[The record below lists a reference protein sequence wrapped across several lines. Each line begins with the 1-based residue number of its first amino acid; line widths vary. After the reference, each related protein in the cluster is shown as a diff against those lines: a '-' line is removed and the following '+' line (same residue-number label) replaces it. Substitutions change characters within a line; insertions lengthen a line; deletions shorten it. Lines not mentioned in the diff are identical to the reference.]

1 MSKLQIGLIL
11 VGSLFVAGIFVFNW
25 WQQRRHRRNT
35 ESLFESRHE
44 DVLLDDF
51 DGVDKVDKF
60 DAIGK
65 FDRIDER
72 VEHELVDF
80 VDEPDEVDE
89 FEADLTP
96 EPVIPRKEVAEK
108 GPSHFV
114 DAEIDYIAEMQSPD
128 LIGAEELAEIF
139 RKKFDFG
146 KKVSVYGLNVDSVCW
161 EEPHARPKY
170 RNFKIALQLV
180 DRSGVIS
187 LAKLSEFRDLIVG
200 VAARRDAEA
209 HCPDIHEAHGRA
221 ILLDKFCAE
230 VDMLIGINVI
240 SKGDEVFAGTK
251 IRGLAE
257 AAGFRLEADG
267 TFKYFD
273 DHGVHLFTLCNHEPA
288 VFLPDGIRHLSTHGI
303 TFLLDVP
310 RVAHGKQ
317 AFDQMVL
324 LARNFSNTLGGV
336 IVDDKRL
343 VLSDAGFDKIRKL
356 LQDIRVKME
365 TRQIAPGGERAL
377 RLFS

>member
-1 MSKLQIGLIL
+1 MSKLQMGLIL
-11 VGSLFVAGIFVFNW
+11 VGSLFVAGMLAFNW
-25 WQQRRHRRNT
+25 WQQRNYRRKT
-35 ESLFESRHE
+35 ESLFERHD

-51 DGVDKVDKF
+51 KAVGRP
-60 DAIGK
+60 A
-65 FDRIDER
+65 ER
-72 VEHELVDF
+72 VEHEIVDF
-80 VDEPDEVDE
+80 EEEETVDI
-89 FEADLTP
+89 LP
-96 EPVIPRKEVAEK
+96 EPEMPPEPIVVHVKKEVPPVTQEK
-108 GPSHFV
+108 PAFV
-114 DAEIDYIAEMQSPD
+114 DAEIDYIAEMQTND
-128 LIGAEELAEIF
+128 LIGAEEIADIF

-146 KKVSVYGLNVDSVCW
+146 KKLSVYGLNVDSVCW

-187 LAKLSEFRDLIVG
+187 LARLSEFRDLIVG
-200 VAARRDAEA
+200 VAAGMDAEA
-209 HCPDIHEAHGRA
+209 ICPDINEAHARA
-221 ILLDKFCAE
+221 VLLDKFCAE

-240 SKGDEVFAGTK
+240 SRGEESFAGTK

-273 DHGVHLFTLCNHEPA
+273 DHGNHLFTLCNHEPA

-310 RVAHGKQ
+310 RTATGKQ
-317 AFDQMVL
+317 AFDQMIV

-336 IVDDKRL
+336 IVDDKRQHL
-343 VLSDAGFDKIRKL
+343 NDAGFDKIRKL